1 MARPSLPATVAYR
14 LPCTRVSDVQGLV
27 PFRYRQRY
35 LEQWGVEE
43 DNKLFLQY
51 SQGVE
56 VDWEKINA
64 KKKQEKEKELARK

>member
-1 MARPSLPATVAYR
+1 MHTCFRWGPTA
-14 LPCTRVSDVQGLV
+14 
-27 PFRYRQRY
+27 FRYRQRY

>member
-1 MARPSLPATVAYR
+1 
-14 LPCTRVSDVQGLV
+14 LV

>member
-1 MARPSLPATVAYR
+1 MHTCFRW
-14 LPCTRVSDVQGLV
+14 GLYT
-27 PFRYRQRY
+27 FRYRQRY